1 VSEIS
6 IGPGNAG
13 SPAPDR
19 APRAIDGEPL
29 PHYISP
35 APFDPYSV
43 DVMTA
48 AQERF
53 YRASQWR
60 LMWWRFRRHRV
71 AVFSGALLLV
81 FYMTIL
87 FSEFLAPYALDS
99 RHTDFIYAP
108 PQRVRLFDE
117 RSLRAPFV
125 VGYDY
130 RLDMTNLHR
139 VYTPNPEKRQP
150 IHWFCHGDPYK
161 FWGYIDGDVHL
172 MCAAPGGQLFLL
184 GTDRLGRDLFSRIIY
199 GARISLTVGLIGVIV
214 SFTLGIVIGGIAG
227 YYGGWTDILIQ
238 RFIEVIQSFPH
249 LPLWMALSAVLPV
262 TWSPILVYFGITL
275 ILGMIEWT
283 HLARAVRSK
292 LLALREEDFCTAA
305 VLMGAT
311 PARIIGRHLLPSFMS
326 HLIASATL
334 VIPGMILGETALSF
348 LGLGLRPPITSWGV
362 LLNEAQNISVVA
374 LYPWLMLPVVPV
386 ILTVLAFNFFGDGLR
401 DAADPYH

>member
-1 VSEIS
+1 MSEIT
-6 IGPGNAG
+6 IGAG
-13 SPAPDR
+13 SPAPDKAVR
-19 APRAIDGEPL
+19 QTAGAEPL

-48 AQERF
+48 AQDRF
-53 YRASQWR
+53 YRASQWQ

-71 AVFSGALLLV
+71 AVFSGALLLA
-81 FYMTIL
+81 FYVSIM
-87 FSEFLAPYALDS
+87 FSEFLAPYALDT
-99 RHTDFIYAP
+99 RNTDFIYAP

-117 RSLRAPFV
+117 HGLRMPFV

-130 RLDMTNLHR
+130 HLDMTNLHR

-150 IHWFCHGDPYK
+150 IQWFCHGDPYK
-161 FWGYIDGDVHL
+161 FWGYIGGDRHL
-172 MCAAPGGQLFLL
+172 ICPAAGGQLFLL

-199 GARISLTVGLIGVIV
+199 GARISLTVGLLGVIV
-214 SFTLGIVIGGIAG
+214 SFTLGILIGGIAG

-238 RFIEVIQSFPH
+238 RGIEVIQSFPH